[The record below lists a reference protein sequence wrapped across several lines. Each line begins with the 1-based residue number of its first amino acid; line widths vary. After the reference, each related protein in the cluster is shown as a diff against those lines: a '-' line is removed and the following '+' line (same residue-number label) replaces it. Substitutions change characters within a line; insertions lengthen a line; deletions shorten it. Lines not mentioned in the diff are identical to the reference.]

1 MTEAL
6 PKMYCANHPSVETTL
21 RCNRCEKPIC
31 TKCAVL
37 TPTGYR
43 CKECIKELQKIFD
56 TALWYDYPL
65 TFIVVAF
72 LSYLGSLIGGWIAL
86 RFGFY
91 IIILT
96 LFVAPALG
104 GLIAEVARRVTGRR
118 RSKNLFFLAV
128 IAAVV
133 GCIPVALRMVQANF
147 PLFEVIYI
155 GMYIVLMT
163 STLYYRLAGI
173 RIG

>member
-1 MTEAL
+1 MTDASV
-6 PKMYCANHPSVETTL
+6 KTYCANHPTIETSL
-21 RCNRCEKPIC
+21 RCNNCGKPIC
-31 TKCAVL
+31 AKCAVH

-43 CKECIKELQKIFD
+43 CKECIKEQQRVFD
-56 TALWYDYPL
+56 TSVWYDYPI
-65 TFIVVAF
+65 TFVIVAV
-72 LSYLGSLIGGWIAL
+72 LSFLGSLIGGWIAA

-96 LFVAPALG
+96 LFLAPVLG
-104 GLIAEVARRVTGRR
+104 GVIAAAVRLATSRR
-118 RSKNLFFLAV
+118 RSKNLFILAT

-133 GCIPVALRMVQANF
+133 GCIPVALGLISFFNLLEF
-147 PLFEVIYI
+147 IYLV
-155 GMYIVLMT
+155 MYIILMT

>member
-1 MTEAL
+1 MTDAS
-6 PKMYCANHPSVETTL
+6 PKMYCANHPTVETTL

-31 TKCAVL
+31 SKCAVL

-56 TALWYDYPL
+56 TSLWYDYPL
-65 TFIVVAF
+65 TFIIVAV
-72 LSYLGSLIGGWIAL
+72 LAYLGSLIGGWIAI

-96 LFVAPALG
+96 LFLAPALG
-104 GLIAEVARRVTGRR
+104 GLIAAAVRLVTKRR

-128 IAAVV
+128 VAAVV
-133 GCIPVALRMVQANF
+133 GCIPVALGLFQF
-147 PLFEVIYI
+147 FSLFELIYLV
-155 GMYIVLMT
+155 MYIILMT
-163 STLYYRLAGI
+163 STLYYRLSGI